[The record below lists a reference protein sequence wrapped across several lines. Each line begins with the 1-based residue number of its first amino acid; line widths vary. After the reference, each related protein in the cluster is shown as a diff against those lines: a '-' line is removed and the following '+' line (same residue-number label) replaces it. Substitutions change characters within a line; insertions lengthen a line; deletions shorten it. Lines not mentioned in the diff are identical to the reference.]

1 MDPAAHPQLALL
13 NFLARDPRLLATR
26 AQVMGL
32 AQGELL
38 LRSEIA
44 KQRLQDPE
52 PASSSNRATNAL
64 KGLFASG
71 YLPQRL
77 FRQ

>member
-13 NFLARDPRLLATR
+13 NFQARDPLLLATR
-26 AQVMGL
+26 DQVMGM
-32 AQGELL
+32 AQGEL

-52 PASSSNRATNAL
+52 PANISSRATNAL

-71 YLPQRL
+71 
-77 FRQ
+77 

>member
-1 MDPAAHPQLALL
+1 VDPAAHPQLALL

-44 KQRLQDPE
+44 KQRLKVPE
-52 PASSSNRATNAL
+52 PANISSRATNAV

-71 YLPQRL
+71 YLHQRL
-77 FRQ
+77 FKQ

>member
-1 MDPAAHPQLALL
+1 
-13 NFLARDPRLLATR
+13 
-26 AQVMGL
+26 MGL

-52 PASSSNRATNAL
+52 PANISSRETNSL

-71 YLPQRL
+71 YLHQRL
-77 FRQ
+77 FKQ

>member
-13 NFLARDPRLLATR
+13 NFLARDPRLLANR
-26 AQVMGL
+26 AQVMGM
-32 AQGELL
+32 AQKELL

-52 PASSSNRATNAL
+52 PANISSRATNAL

-71 YLPQRL
+71 YLHQRL
-77 FRQ
+77 CKQ

>member
-1 MDPAAHPQLALL
+1 
-13 NFLARDPRLLATR
+13 
-26 AQVMGL
+26 MGL

-44 KQRLQDPE
+44 KQRLKVPE
-52 PASSSNRATNAL
+52 PANISSRATNAV

-71 YLPQRL
+71 YLHQRL
-77 FRQ
+77 FKQ